1 MRFDLLSAVPS
12 IFESWREASILARGQ
27 AAEAIEIRVHDL
39 RDWARDRHRTVDDYP
54 YGGGA
59 GMLLKPAPLWEA
71 IDSLRAE
78 VEDRPQVILMTPQGE
93 PFRQAIAEEL
103 AAAER
108 LILVCG
114 RYEGVDER
122 VRQHAVDRCLSVGD
136 FVVTGGEL
144 PAMMVVDAVARLVPG
159 VLGAAESADDESFG
173 EGLLEYPQYTR
184 PASYRGYAVPEEL
197 LGGHHERV
205 RLWRRME
212 SLRRTFDQRPDLL
225 AGRRFSVEERR
236 LLARLLASEQ
246 KG

>member
-12 IFESWREASILARGQ
+12 IFESWRETSILARGQ
-27 AAEAIEIRVHDL
+27 VAGAIDIRVHDL
-39 RDWARDRHRTVDDYP
+39 RDWAHDRHRTVDDYP

-78 VEDRPQVILMTPQGE
+78 VDDSPQVILMTPQGE
-93 PFRQAIAEEL
+93 PFRQALAAEL
-103 AAAER
+103 ATADR

-159 VLGAAESADDESFG
+159 VLGAAESAEDESFG

-184 PASYRGYAVPEEL
+184 PASYRGYEVPEEL

-212 SLRRTFDQRPDLL
+212 SLRRTLDQRPDLL
-225 AGRRFSVEERR
+225 AGRALSIEERR